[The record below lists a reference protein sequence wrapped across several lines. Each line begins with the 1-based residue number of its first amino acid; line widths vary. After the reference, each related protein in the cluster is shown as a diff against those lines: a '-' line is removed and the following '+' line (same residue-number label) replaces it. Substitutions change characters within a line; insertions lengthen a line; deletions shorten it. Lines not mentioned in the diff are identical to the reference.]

1 MRRNRMRSFTIDA
14 ENEED
19 FIQQYENSKSRLSKM
34 NFQSKEIKENIQ
46 EDEEDELS
54 HQKKKKMSFHVNDIG
69 EDDYSDLG
77 AVHNDGDEDLFGY
90 ENDDILKD
98 GEDAIM
104 EKQNNEEKGIEILVT
119 FLKNTVIEES
129 KNMNI
134 KGNTLIFSKSKNI
147 MSLSGNAI
155 YDLNMRELIENILAE
170 KDNEYIKS
178 NEGNNNSLRD
188 YIFQNIESDSTLKIM
203 VMSNNINTKNSFMN
217 KFFGVKTD
225 EENED
230 SDEPFEIRK
239 KQIKLFNKTIT
250 IQIFDTSDEFHQN
263 SNLLSATYYKSVSAF
278 FIFIE
283 CTNKNAEKYLD
294 SIFQKINKYIY
305 NKTVVIFGVNLLFK
319 KDSTIDGK
327 NLRDYANEKDF
338 LFIPMNIKDFDI
350 KNKILNNLLN
360 LILIK
365 GIEHKKNKNS
375 NRKGSTDKNLGG
387 IKNRLKD
394 KINMDTNNK
403 KYIYDINK
411 MNVPSSLGYKKK
423 YRMKHIN
430 AFDFEDENGNDKKR
444 KRKLSMD
451 I

>member
-34 NFQSKEIKENIQ
+34 NFQSKEIKENMQ

-77 AVHNDGDEDLFGY
+77 AVHNDEDEDLFGY

-203 VMSNNINTKNSFMN
+203 VMSNNTNTKNSFMN

-294 SIFQKINKYIY
+294 SIIQKINKYI
-305 NKTVVIFGVNLLFK
+305 I
-319 KDSTIDGK
+319 I
-327 NLRDYANEKDF
+327 RQW
-338 LFIPMNIKDFDI
+338 
-350 KNKILNNLLN
+350 
-360 LILIK
+360 
-365 GIEHKKNKNS
+365 
-375 NRKGSTDKNLGG
+375 
-387 IKNRLKD
+387 
-394 KINMDTNNK
+394 
-403 KYIYDINK
+403 
-411 MNVPSSLGYKKK
+411 
-423 YRMKHIN
+423 
-430 AFDFEDENGNDKKR
+430 
-444 KRKLSMD
+444 
-451 I
+451 